1 MNSYVIIEK
10 TESVVPSISINKL
23 PGQDNFM
30 VSSTEMS
37 KNISFISHTNFSKNF
52 NKWLLSP
59 KLAHILGNQLDTWQQ
74 QYKRK
79 KLQVNLIL
87 EY

>member
-1 MNSYVIIEK
+1 MNSYVTTEK
-10 TESVVPSISINKL
+10 TESVIPSISINKL

-30 VSSTEMS
+30 VSSTDMS

-59 KLAHILGNQLDTWQQ
+59 KSAHILGNQPETWQQ

-79 KLQVNLIL
+79 KIQANLIL